1 MNDCK
6 LSIDCK
12 ISKLVL
18 LYMIY
23 STYNFIFLVVD
34 PPEIEYIDYVADI
47 MTQPPKESES
57 NTPTNEQKN
66 KEQQQEAKRD
76 EKPPITVTMRY

>member
-1 MNDCK
+1 
-6 LSIDCK
+6 
-12 ISKLVL
+12 
-18 LYMIY
+18 
-23 STYNFIFLVVD
+23 
-34 PPEIEYIDYVADI
+34 

-76 EKPPITVTMRY
+76 EKPPITVTMRYDKLKKFYIACSKSPL